1 MTKGVEMGTLQL
13 RVIGEGVLFLVILL
27 SGIWLRNAGKP
38 YNNSILT
45 PHKLLSVATAV
56 LLFWTIRQMSQV
68 TKLGATALIASVI
81 TGLLFLGC
89 IVSGA
94 LVTTDLSL
102 PAIVSKMHKIIPY
115 LTVLSTAVTLYLL
128 AYHK

>member
-1 MTKGVEMGTLQL
+1 MTQGVEMGTLQL
-13 RVIGEGVLFLVILL
+13 RVIGEGLFFLIILL

-38 YNNSILT
+38 YNNIILT
-45 PHKLLSVATAV
+45 PHKLLSVATAI
-56 LLFWTIRQMSQV
+56 LLFWTIRQMNQA
-68 TKLGATALIASVI
+68 THLGTTALFASVI

-102 PAIVSKMHKIIPY
+102 PAIVSKMHKVIPY
-115 LTVLSTAVTLYLL
+115 LTVLSTAATLYFLV
-128 AYHK
+128 YQK